1 MAEDFFVVQSIKGK
15 SMDDITR
22 NLEIIDEFNNL
33 LKKIE
38 GGRIYGKEVNIN
50 STYELVVASYY
61 IGKSEEL
68 DRRIKESNYEI

>member
-1 MAEDFFVVQSIKGK
+1 
-15 SMDDITR
+15 MDDITR
-22 NLEIIDEFNNL
+22 NLEIIDEFNHI

-50 STYELVVASYY
+50 NMYELVVASYY

-68 DRRIKESNYEI
+68 DRRIKERNYEV